1 MAMLSRLTRRLS
13 GLLGNA
19 GNAAPTPTAFPPRT
33 SADTESAQ
41 TYEAIEGSA
50 CPQDVVLALDQCPV
64 CGAAEFTKV
73 CRYNR
78 FVLFDRVPDAD
89 VSLYNY
95 SLCHSCGVVFAAR
108 RPAGARYAWLLEHFE
123 ETIGRVALGQERSGK
138 ITISSHDLT
147 DEGRK
152 DLRRMAAH
160 GVFVSSHLGLA
171 RRDYLP
177 SLMNDRLAASVHA
190 EILGSLLP
198 LKTPRVL
205 EIRSRLGSL
214 SAILARLYDARC
226 HVMTLFQNQQF
237 LVQELYGMPVSSRI
251 DFDAFQVPFEGTF
264 DLIVSNHMLTHAVR
278 PREFLAAVRERLAPG
293 GHLYLY
299 GEPVETEFLERGKSM
314 FNTLNAFHLQTF
326 DQASAIRALEANG
339 FRVVFCAVRDD
350 LFMALAQVA
359 DPADGEWT
367 RMSDTERSRRR
378 KEYRQASDTAILR
391 VPESLRAPFAHEWD
405 EVARRAVAAGT
416 AVLTKDGR
424 VTVKRVEVS
433 GG

>member
-1 MAMLSRLTRRLS
+1 MPHSISHAHSNSSASTS
-13 GLLGNA
+13 EAAA
-19 GNAAPTPTAFPPRT
+19 GTPESVIADAAASASAKVNSIAAF
-33 SADTESAQ
+33 
-41 TYEAIEGSA
+41 
-50 CPQDVVLALDQCPV
+50 
-64 CGAAEFTKV
+64 
-73 CRYNR
+73 
-78 FVLFDRVPDAD
+78 
-89 VSLYNY
+89 
-95 SLCHSCGVVFAAR
+95 
-108 RPAGARYAWLLEHFE
+108 
-123 ETIGRVALGQERSGK
+123 VALGQERSGK

-147 DEGRK
+147 DEGKR
-152 DLRRMAAH
+152 DLRRMASH

-237 LVQELYGMPVSSRI
+237 LVQELYGMPVASHI

-339 FRVVFCAVRDD
+339 FRVVFCTVRDD

-416 AVLTKDGR
+416 AVLGKDGR

-433 GG
+433 GGG

>member
-19 GNAAPTPTAFPPRT
+19 GNAAPTPAPPSPRK
-33 SADTESAQ
+33 SADAEAAQ
-41 TYEAIEGSA
+41 TYDAIEGPA
-50 CPQDVVLALDQCPV
+50 CPRDVVLALDQCPV

-147 DEGRK
+147 DEGKR
-152 DLRRMAAH
+152 DLRRMASH

-237 LVQELYGMPVSSRI
+237 LVQELYGMPVASHI

-339 FRVVFCAVRDD
+339 FRVVFCTVRDD

-359 DPADGEWT
+359 DPADGEW
-367 RMSDTERSRRR
+367 
-378 KEYRQASDTAILR
+378 TAILR

-416 AVLTKDGR
+416 AVLGKDGR

-433 GG
+433 GGG